1 MTVGKVDK
9 KKEDK
14 TCCKLLKSQDL
25 QDSCTLLQD
34 IFNYDNL

>member
-1 MTVGKVDK
+1 MTVGKGE

-14 TCCKLLKSQDL
+14 TCCKLLKLQDL
-25 QDSCTLLQD
+25 HDSCTLLQD